1 MAYGLSTTIF
11 DGGIIYC
18 VDVCDA
24 VPAVFIDGSV
34 LAAAAEPNEVNV
46 CVLEFEFVLDVVVTV
61 AVAAVLAART
71 FVVVCG
77 SRQQAVPAMAW
88 IDGHKFALMIP
99 SARASNKP

>member
-46 CVLEFEFVLDVVVTV
+46 CVLEFEFVLV
-61 AVAAVLAART
+61 AVVAAAAVLAART

>member
-46 CVLEFEFVLDVVVTV
+46 CV
-61 AVAAVLAART
+61 
-71 FVVVCG
+71 
-77 SRQQAVPAMAW
+77 
-88 IDGHKFALMIP
+88 
-99 SARASNKP
+99 